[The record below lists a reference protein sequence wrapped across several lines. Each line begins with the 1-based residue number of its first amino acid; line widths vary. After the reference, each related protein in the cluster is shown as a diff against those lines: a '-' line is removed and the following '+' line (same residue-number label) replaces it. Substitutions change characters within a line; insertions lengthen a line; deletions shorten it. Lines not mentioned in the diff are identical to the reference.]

1 MINHLLW
8 FYIQSQRGAK
18 MQEYNTILV
27 PIDVFSDYEQ
37 VVERALR
44 IAGNSHK
51 LHLLYVAY
59 PQTNVEPYGLF
70 LERDYSE
77 EVREQA
83 LKQLKDI
90 AAHHDIPYSHLNV
103 EIGSPADEIHSM
115 AEKIDADLIVIG
127 THGQSG
133 LKLLLGSTANAVLHG
148 VQRDVL
154 AVKV

>member
-1 MINHLLW
+1 
-8 FYIQSQRGAK
+8 

-27 PIDVFSDYEQ
+27 PIDVFSDYQQ
-37 VVERALR
+37 VVERAIR
-44 IAGNSHK
+44 IAGNPHK

-70 LERDYSE
+70 LERDYSQ
-77 EVREQA
+77 EVRDQA
-83 LKQLKDI
+83 LTQLKEI
-90 AAHHDIPYSHLNV
+90 AALNDIPYSHVNV
-103 EIGSPADEIHSM
+103 EIGSPADEIHAM

-148 VQRDVL
+148 VKRDVL

>member
-1 MINHLLW
+1 
-8 FYIQSQRGAK
+8 

-27 PIDVFSDYEQ
+27 PIDVFSDYQQ
-37 VVERALR
+37 VVERAIR
-44 IAGNSHK
+44 IAGNPHK

-70 LERDYSE
+70 LERDYSQ
-77 EVREQA
+77 EVRDQA
-83 LKQLKDI
+83 LKQLKEI
-90 AAHHDIPYSHLNV
+90 AAHNDIPYSHVNV
-103 EIGSPADEIHSM
+103 EIGSPSDEIHAM
-115 AEKIDADLIVIG
+115 AEKLDADLIVIG

-148 VQRDVL
+148 VKRDVL